1 MSHDEEYLHVIRES
15 PFTYRSHSRP
25 QRLDQHELDWSRQQR
40 LKEIQMWSIIRE
52 FLSYILFLAVL
63 FFVAYSSLNPNAS
76 YQVRHM
82 KQLFLNTREYQ
93 YDYTKVVNVSQYW
106 SWLNNIFAENLR
118 AQRWYN
124 QESPRNLSGFLADR
138 ANRLIGWAVM
148 RQLRVQ
154 SQSCKI
160 KYSVDYLFSSCQ
172 NEYSFSG
179 EDKRSFTPNWTNET
193 TGGTSNSSIERAFLY
208 QTADQLDSYSI
219 MSNHHT
225 YSGGGY
231 VYEFR
236 GRLDDLKTNL
246 STLQQLNWIDQR
258 TRAVIIQMNLYNPNS
273 QLFTLVT
280 LLTEFLP
287 SGGLETSY
295 RFEPISYLIFRS
307 LSQMIC
313 LIVYML
319 FIIQLIIVEI
329 QLLIRKK
336 KKYFRQFWSIINLGL
351 IGCSFGIMG
360 VYIWRFYEANRIG
373 NLFAE
378 TNGFTYINLQLSVY
392 INDVF
397 VYLLSFCC
405 FFGTIKLTR
414 LCRFNQR
421 LLLFIRAL
429 QCAMKNLISFALMFS
444 FVYIAFIALFY
455 LIFNSK
461 LFSCSNVVRTSL
473 MLFEILLMLF
483 DVQKI
488 TSAAPFLGPFCFS
501 LFIFLVVFVC
511 MGMFLTIINESF
523 RSVRD
528 QARSHDNDEH
538 IFSFMFNKF
547 QIWIGVTKPNDIQ
560 LKYLDPVENFP
571 NKIDQLFDALNSVG
585 FRIFLFP
592 LLYECFVVDLQGSTN
607 QSRRINLNLAFSLN
621 E

>member
-1 MSHDEEYLHVIRES
+1 LN
-15 PFTYRSHSRP
+15 RS
-25 QRLDQHELDWSRQQR
+25 ELEWARQQR

-52 FLSYILFLAVL
+52 FLLYILFLVVL
-63 FFVAYSSLNPNAS
+63 FFATYSSLNPNAS

-93 YDYTKVVNVSQYW
+93 YDYTKVVTVSQYW

-124 QESPRNLSGFLADR
+124 QELPHDLSGFIADR
-138 ANRLIGWAVM
+138 TNRLIGWAVM
-148 RQLRVQ
+148 RQLRIR

-172 NEYSFSG
+172 NEYSFSA
-179 EDKRSFTPNWTNET
+179 EDKRSFKPNWTNET
-193 TGGTSNSSIERAFLY
+193 TGETSNSSIERAFLY
-208 QTADQLDSYSI
+208 QQADQLDSYPI
-219 MSNHHT
+219 IGNHHT

-246 STLQQLNWIDQR
+246 SILQQSNWIDQR
-258 TRAVIIQMNLYNPNS
+258 TRAVIIQLNLYNPNS

-329 QLLIRKK
+329 QLLIRTK

-360 VYIWRFYEANRIG
+360 VYIWRFHEANRIG

-421 LLLFIRAL
+421 LLLFIQAL
-429 QCAMKNLISFALMFS
+429 PCAMKNLLSFALMFS

-461 LFSCSNVVRTSL
+461 LLSCSNLVRTSL
-473 MLFEILLMLF
+473 MLFEIILMLF

-488 TSAAPFLGPFCFS
+488 TSVAPFLGPFCFS
-501 LFIFLVVFVC
+501 LFIFIVVFVC
-511 MGMFLTIINESF
+511 MGMFLTIINDSF
-523 RSVRD
+523 RSIRD
-528 QARSHDNDEH
+528 QARSHKNDEH

-547 QIWIGVTKPNDIQ
+547 QVWIGVTKANNSQ
-560 LKYLDPVENFP
+560 LKYLDPIENFP
-571 NKIDQLFDALNSVG
+571 NKIDQLFDALNHV
-585 FRIFLFP
+585 
-592 LLYECFVVDLQGSTN
+592 
-607 QSRRINLNLAFSLN
+607 
-621 E
+621 